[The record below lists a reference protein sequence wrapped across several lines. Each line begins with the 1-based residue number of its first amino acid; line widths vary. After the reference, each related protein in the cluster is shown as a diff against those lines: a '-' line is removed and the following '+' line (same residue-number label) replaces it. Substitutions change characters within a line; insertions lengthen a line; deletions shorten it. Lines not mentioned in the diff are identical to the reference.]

1 MKILFFPLLNNCV
14 MAKTSATRKR
24 GPKDRSYVNQT
35 QKHEVKYESK
45 RKTPAKKFGASKA
58 K

>member
-1 MKILFFPLLNNCV
+1 MKILPSKKTKF
-14 MAKTSATRKR
+14 MATKTAAKKT
-24 GPKDRSYVNQT
+24 GPKDRSYVNKT

-45 RKTPAKKFGASKA
+45 RKSPAKQFGKG